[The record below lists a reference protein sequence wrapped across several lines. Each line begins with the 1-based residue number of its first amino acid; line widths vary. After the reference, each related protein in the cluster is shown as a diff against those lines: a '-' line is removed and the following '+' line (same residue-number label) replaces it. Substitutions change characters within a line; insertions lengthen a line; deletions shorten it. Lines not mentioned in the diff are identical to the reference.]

1 MKLVKLL
8 LLSTCISSLIAAI
21 LLLWNES
28 EVSCGV
34 VACKVMET
42 MFIIV
47 AVVTSKEAA
56 SINCDKLWVTTMM
69 NCMLKCATIMAF
81 SMIMIMLQM
90 KC

>member
-34 VACKVMET
+34 ITCKVMET

-47 AVVTSKEAA
+47 AVATSKEAA
-56 SINCDKLWVTTMM
+56 SIKTDKL
-69 NCMLKCATIMAF
+69 
-81 SMIMIMLQM
+81 
-90 KC
+90 

>member
-28 EVSCGV
+28 EVSCGIV
-34 VACKVMET
+34 TCKVIET

-47 AVVTSKEAA
+47 AVKTAQYSA
-56 SINCDKLWVTTMM
+56 SINCDKL
-69 NCMLKCATIMAF
+69 
-81 SMIMIMLQM
+81 
-90 KC
+90 

>member
-1 MKLVKLL
+1 MRLVKLSL
-8 LLSTCISSLIAAI
+8 ISTCISSLIAAI

-47 AVVTSKEAA
+47 AVISSKEAA
-56 SINCDKLWVTTMM
+56 SINSDKL
-69 NCMLKCATIMAF
+69 
-81 SMIMIMLQM
+81 
-90 KC
+90 

>member
-28 EVSCGV
+28 EVSCDV
-34 VACKVMET
+34 ITCKVIET

-47 AVVTSKEAA
+47 AVISSREAA
-56 SINCDKLWVTTMM
+56 SINCNKL
-69 NCMLKCATIMAF
+69 
-81 SMIMIMLQM
+81 
-90 KC
+90 

>member
-28 EVSCGV
+28 EVNCDV
-34 VACKVMET
+34 VTCKVIET

-47 AVVTSKEAA
+47 AVATSKEAA
-56 SINCDKLWVTTMM
+56 SIKTDK
-69 NCMLKCATIMAF
+69 I
-81 SMIMIMLQM
+81 
-90 KC
+90 

>member
-34 VACKVMET
+34 VTCKVIET

-47 AVVTSKEAA
+47 AVITAKEAA
-56 SINCDKLWVTTMM
+56 SINCDKL
-69 NCMLKCATIMAF
+69 
-81 SMIMIMLQM
+81 
-90 KC
+90 

>member
-1 MKLVKLL
+1 MKLVKLSL
-8 LLSTCISSLIAAI
+8 ISACIASLIAAI

-47 AVVTSKEAA
+47 AVATSKEAA
-56 SINCDKLWVTTMM
+56 SIKTDKL
-69 NCMLKCATIMAF
+69 
-81 SMIMIMLQM
+81 
-90 KC
+90 

>member
-1 MKLVKLL
+1 MRIVKLSL
-8 LLSTCISSLIAAI
+8 ISTCISSLIAAI

-47 AVVTSKEAA
+47 AVIS
-56 SINCDKLWVTTMM
+56 SR
-69 NCMLKCATIMAF
+69 
-81 SMIMIMLQM
+81 
-90 KC
+90 

>member
-34 VACKVMET
+34 LACKAMET

-47 AVVTSKEAA
+47 AVATSKEAA
-56 SINCDKLWVTTMM
+56 SINCDKL
-69 NCMLKCATIMAF
+69 
-81 SMIMIMLQM
+81 
-90 KC
+90 

>member
-28 EVSCGV
+28 EVTCGV
-34 VACKVMET
+34 TTCKVIET

-47 AVVTSKEAA
+47 AVATSKEAA
-56 SINCDKLWVTTMM
+56 SINCDKL
-69 NCMLKCATIMAF
+69 
-81 SMIMIMLQM
+81 
-90 KC
+90 

>member
-8 LLSTCISSLIAAI
+8 LLSTCISSLILAI

-28 EVSCGV
+28 EVSCSHTI
-34 VACKVMET
+34 CKVIET

-56 SINCDKLWVTTMM
+56 SINCDKL
-69 NCMLKCATIMAF
+69 
-81 SMIMIMLQM
+81 
-90 KC
+90 

>member
-28 EVSCGV
+28 EVSCDHTV
-34 VACKVMET
+34 CKVMET

-47 AVVTSKEAA
+47 AVITAKEAA
-56 SINCDKLWVTTMM
+56 SINCDKL
-69 NCMLKCATIMAF
+69 
-81 SMIMIMLQM
+81 
-90 KC
+90 

>member
-42 MFIIV
+42 MLIIV
-47 AVVTSKEAA
+47 AVATSKEAA
-56 SINCDKLWVTTMM
+56 SINSDKL
-69 NCMLKCATIMAF
+69 
-81 SMIMIMLQM
+81 
-90 KC
+90 

>member
-34 VACKVMET
+34 VTCKVIET

-47 AVVTSKEAA
+47 SVVTSKEAA
-56 SINCDKLWVTTMM
+56 SINCDKL
-69 NCMLKCATIMAF
+69 
-81 SMIMIMLQM
+81 
-90 KC
+90 

>member
-28 EVSCGV
+28 EVSCSV
-34 VACKVMET
+34 IACKVMET

-47 AVVTSKEAA
+47 AVTTSKEAA
-56 SINCDKLWVTTMM
+56 SINCDKL
-69 NCMLKCATIMAF
+69 
-81 SMIMIMLQM
+81 
-90 KC
+90 

>member
-28 EVSCGV
+28 EVSCDV
-34 VACKVMET
+34 IACKVIET

-47 AVVTSKEAA
+47 AVISSKEAA
-56 SINCDKLWVTTMM
+56 SINCDKL
-69 NCMLKCATIMAF
+69 
-81 SMIMIMLQM
+81 
-90 KC
+90 

>member
-8 LLSTCISSLIAAI
+8 LLSTCISSLILAI

-34 VACKVMET
+34 VTCKVIET

-47 AVVTSKEAA
+47 AVATSKEAA
-56 SINCDKLWVTTMM
+56 SIKTDKL
-69 NCMLKCATIMAF
+69 
-81 SMIMIMLQM
+81 
-90 KC
+90 

>member
-28 EVSCGV
+28 EVSCSV

-47 AVVTSKEAA
+47 AVTTAKEAA
-56 SINCDKLWVTTMM
+56 SIKTDKL
-69 NCMLKCATIMAF
+69 
-81 SMIMIMLQM
+81 
-90 KC
+90 

>member
-1 MKLVKLL
+1 MKLIKLL

-28 EVSCGV
+28 DVSCGYII
-34 VACKVMET
+34 CKVMET

-56 SINCDKLWVTTMM
+56 SINSDKL
-69 NCMLKCATIMAF
+69 
-81 SMIMIMLQM
+81 
-90 KC
+90 

>member
-1 MKLVKLL
+1 MKSVKLL

-34 VACKVMET
+34 VTCKVMET

-47 AVVTSKEAA
+47 AVIAAKEAA
-56 SINCDKLWVTTMM
+56 YINCNKL
-69 NCMLKCATIMAF
+69 
-81 SMIMIMLQM
+81 
-90 KC
+90 

>member
-1 MKLVKLL
+1 MKIIKLS

-34 VACKVMET
+34 ATCKVMET

-47 AVVTSKEAA
+47 AVISSREIA
-56 SINCDKLWVTTMM
+56 SINYNKL
-69 NCMLKCATIMAF
+69 
-81 SMIMIMLQM
+81 
-90 KC
+90 

>member
-34 VACKVMET
+34 VTCKVLET

-47 AVVTSKEAA
+47 AVATSKEAA
-56 SINCDKLWVTTMM
+56 SINCDKL
-69 NCMLKCATIMAF
+69 
-81 SMIMIMLQM
+81 
-90 KC
+90 